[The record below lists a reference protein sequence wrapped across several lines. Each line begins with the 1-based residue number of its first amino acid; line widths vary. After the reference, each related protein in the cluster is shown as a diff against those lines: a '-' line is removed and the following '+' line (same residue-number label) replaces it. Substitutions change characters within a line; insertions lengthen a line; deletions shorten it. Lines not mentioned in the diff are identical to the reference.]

1 MRASLEGMTAGLA
14 PCLQQVMTLGTLIAP
29 APVSCR
35 NPPFDATCAAH
46 DAGDVLADAL
56 FENGLPRHQLETDA
70 VIDHSEATARELGDA
85 KCSPLRAGTIV
96 DTYTGEK
103 MIPFVG
109 TPSTAQRVIVAF
121 KIENAPAPAKIGNP

>member
-1 MRASLEGMTAGLA
+1 
-14 PCLQQVMTLGTLIAP
+14 
-29 APVSCR
+29 
-35 NPPFDATCAAH
+35 
-46 DAGDVLADAL
+46 VLADAL

-85 KCSPLRAGTIV
+85 HVFAIEGGNIV

>member
-1 MRASLEGMTAGLA
+1 VFATEGG
-14 PCLQQVMTLGTLIAP
+14 
-29 APVSCR
+29 
-35 NPPFDATCAAH
+35 N
-46 DAGDVLADAL
+46 
-56 FENGLPRHQLETDA
+56 
-70 VIDHSEATARELGDA
+70 
-85 KCSPLRAGTIV
+85 IV